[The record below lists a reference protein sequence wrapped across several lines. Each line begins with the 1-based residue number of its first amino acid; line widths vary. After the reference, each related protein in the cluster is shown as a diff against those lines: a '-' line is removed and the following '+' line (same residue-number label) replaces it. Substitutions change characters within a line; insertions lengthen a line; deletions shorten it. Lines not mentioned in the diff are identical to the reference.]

1 MKLNKMISLALSSIL
16 SMSMLVGCNKK
27 SDLDKAHD
35 YITNKYEINNAVVE
49 KIEDSNF
56 IAIYIYTD
64 KIEKTDK
71 IVENAEEL
79 QDEIQ
84 TDVLRQGY
92 DVAVT
97 VSYINENLEVKYIYI
112 ARADISFYK

>member
-1 MKLNKMISLALSSIL
+1 MKLNKIMSLAMSSIL
-16 SMSMLVGCNKK
+16 CMGMLVGCNKK
-27 SDLDKAHD
+27 SDLDKAYD
-35 YITNKYEINNAVVE
+35 YVVSKYEINNA
-49 KIEDSNF
+49 S
-56 IAIYIYTD
+56 
-64 KIEKTDK
+64 IEKTDK
-71 IVENAEEL
+71 MVENAVEL

-97 VSYINENLEVKYIYI
+97 VSYINENLEVKHIYI

>member
-1 MKLNKMISLALSSIL
+1 MKLNKIMSLAMSSIL
-16 SMSMLVGCNKK
+16 CMGMLVGCNKK
-27 SDLDKAHD
+27 SDLDKAYD
-35 YITNKYEINNAVVE
+35 YVVSKYEINNASIE
-49 KIEDSNF
+49 KIEETNF
-56 IAIYIYTD
+56 IAVEIFTD

-71 IVENAEEL
+71 MVENAEEL

-97 VSYINENLEVKYIYI
+97 VSYINENLEVKHIYI